1 MMTNIRTIALYAIL
15 AAALAACTKTGH
27 DVTADVQSEIAFDAP
42 VVGNVTKADMISGLF
57 PTDSAFCVFADH
69 HYDLFADAD
78 ADSFTAYMRGPDED
92 GDGYPA
98 GVVVTHHTDVVTDGD
113 KTFDSYWKPAASYY
127 WPKDGYLTFAAYA
140 PQFARKRAAIDYHVD
155 RGMVISQ
162 FRVSKF
168 VDQQYDF
175 MVSDRVV
182 NQRPSDMVQN
192 SPDPY
197 DGVQLTFRHVL
208 SAIKF
213 EVRTQADYA
222 SAGYT
227 VRVQKVSILN
237 PYATADFQQ
246 FSGRGANEVDIEN
259 MWSSYKGD
267 VDMTVVVFN
276 AEDEASMMPLS
287 DVAAEITGD
296 DADAILLP
304 QVLQPADGKAVF
316 VEVVYE
322 VSHPD
327 MGGKSLTYTASL
339 DLSQGKMADDTP
351 VSRWEP
357 GKRYKYTIAIGMDD
371 VVFAPKVTEW
381 EPEISIPDVPMI

>member
-15 AAALAACTKTGH
+15 AAALASCAKTEH
-27 DVTADVQSEIAFDAP
+27 DVTAAVQSEISFDAP

-69 HYDLFADAD
+69 HYDLFADAE

-92 GDGYPA
+92 GDGYQA
-98 GVVVTHHTDVVTDGD
+98 GVIVTYHTDVVTAGD

-140 PQFARKRAAIDYHVD
+140 PQFARKRAAIGYDVD

-175 MVSDRVV
+175 MVSDRLA
-182 NQRPSDMVQN
+182 NQKSSDMVQD

-213 EVRTQADYA
+213 EAKTMGDYA

-227 VRVQKVSILN
+227 VKVQKVSILN
-237 PYATADFQQ
+237 PYATADFHQ
-246 FSGRGANEVDIEN
+246 FSGRSSTEVDLEG
-259 MWSSYKGD
+259 MWTSYKGD

-276 AEDEASMMPLS
+276 AQDEASKKLVTDTP
-287 DVAAEITGD
+287 AAITEET
-296 DADAILLP
+296 ADAILLP
-304 QVLQPADGKAVF
+304 QVLHPVDGKAVF
-316 VEVVYE
+316 AEVVYE

-327 MGGKSLTYTASL
+327 MGGKSLTYTATL
-339 DLSQGKMADDTP
+339 DLSLGKMDDDTP

-357 GKRYKYTIAIGMDD
+357 GKRYKYTITIGMDE
-371 VVFAPKVTEW
+371 VVFAPKVTGW
-381 EPEISIPDVPMI
+381 EPEITIPDVPMI

>member
-15 AAALAACTKTGH
+15 AAALASCAKTEH
-27 DVTADVQSEIAFDAP
+27 DVTADVRREVAFDAP

-69 HYDLFADAD
+69 HYDLFADAE

-92 GDGYPA
+92 GDGYQG
-98 GVVVTHHTDVVTDGD
+98 GVVVTYHTDVVTAGD

-140 PQFARKRAAIDYHVD
+140 PQFARKRAAIGYDVD

-175 MVSDRVV
+175 MVSDRVA
-182 NQRPSDMVQN
+182 NQKSSDMVQN

-213 EVRTQADYA
+213 EAKTQGDYA

-227 VRVQKVSILN
+227 VKVQKVSILN
-237 PYATADFQQ
+237 PYATADFRQ
-246 FSGRGANEVDIEN
+246 FSGRSSTEVDLEG
-259 MWSSYKGD
+259 MWTSYKGD

-276 AEDEASMMPLS
+276 AQDEASKKLVTDTP
-287 DVAAEITGD
+287 AAITEGT
-296 DADAILLP
+296 ADAILLP
-304 QVLQPADGKAVF
+304 QVLHPVDGKAVF
-316 VEVVYE
+316 AEVVYE

-327 MGGKSLTYTASL
+327 MGGKSLTYTATL
-339 DLSQGKMADDTP
+339 DLSLGKMDDDTP
-351 VSRWEP
+351 VNRWEP
-357 GKRYKYTIAIGMDD
+357 GKRYKYTITIGMDE
-371 VVFAPKVTEW
+371 VVFAPEVTGW
-381 EPEISIPDVPMI
+381 EPEITIPDVPMI

>member
-15 AAALAACTKTGH
+15 AAALASCAKTEH
-27 DVTADVQSEIAFDAP
+27 DVTADVRREVAFDAP

-92 GDGYPA
+92 GDGYQA
-98 GVVVTHHTDVVTDGD
+98 GVIVTYHTDVVTAGD

-140 PQFARKRAAIDYHVD
+140 PQFARKRAAIGYDVD

-175 MVSDRVV
+175 MVSDRLA
-182 NQRPSDMVQN
+182 NQKSSDMVQN
-192 SPDPY
+192 SPYPY

-213 EVRTQADYA
+213 EAKTQGDYA

-227 VRVQKVSILN
+227 VKVQKVSILN

-246 FSGRGANEVDIEN
+246 FSGRSSTEVDLEG
-259 MWSSYKGD
+259 MWTSYKGD

-276 AEDEASMMPLS
+276 AQDEASKKRLTDTP
-287 DVAAEITGD
+287 AAITEGT
-296 DADAILLP
+296 ADAILLP
-304 QVLQPADGKAVF
+304 QVLHPVDGKAVF
-316 VEVVYE
+316 AEVVYE

-327 MGGKSLTYTASL
+327 MGGNSLKYTATL
-339 DLSQGKMADDTP
+339 DLSLGKMDDDTP

-357 GKRYKYTIAIGMDD
+357 GKRYKYTITIGMDE

-381 EPEISIPDVPMI
+381 EPEITIPDVPMI

>member
-15 AAALAACTKTGH
+15 AAAFAACTKTGH
-27 DVTADVQSEIAFDAP
+27 DVTAAVQCEISFDAP

-98 GVVVTHHTDVVTDGD
+98 GVVVTHHKDVVTAGD

-140 PQFARKRAAIDYHVD
+140 PQFARMRAAIDYHVD

-182 NQRPSDMVQN
+182 NQKPSDMVQN
-192 SPDPY
+192 SPAPY

-246 FSGRGANEVDIEN
+246 FSGRGDNEVDIEN

-304 QVLQPADGKAVF
+304 QVLNPADGKAVF
-316 VEVVYE
+316 AEVVYE

-327 MGGKSLTYTASL
+327 MGGRSLTYTASL
-339 DLSQGKMADDTP
+339 DLSQGKMADHTP

-357 GKRYKYTIAIGMDD
+357 GKRYKYTITLGMDE
-371 VVFAPKVTEW
+371 VVFAPKVTDW

>member
-15 AAALAACTKTGH
+15 AAALASCTKTEH
-27 DVTADVQSEIAFDAP
+27 DVTADVRREVAFDAP

-98 GVVVTHHTDVVTDGD
+98 GVVVTHHTDVVTAGD

-127 WPKDGYLTFAAYA
+127 WPKDGYLTFVAYA
-140 PQFARKRAAIDYHVD
+140 PQFARKRAVIDYNVD

-182 NQRPSDMVQN
+182 NQRSSDMIQN
-192 SPDPY
+192 SPTPY

-213 EVRTQADYA
+213 EARTQADYA

-227 VRVQKVSILN
+227 VKVQKVSILN
-237 PYATADFQQ
+237 PYATADFHQ
-246 FSGRGANEVDIEN
+246 FSGRSSTEVDLEG
-259 MWSSYKGD
+259 MWTSYKGD

-276 AEDEASMMPLS
+276 AQDEASKKRLTDTP
-287 DVAAEITGD
+287 AAITEGT
-296 DADAILLP
+296 ADAILLP
-304 QVLQPADGKAVF
+304 QVLHPVDGKAVF
-316 VEVVYE
+316 AEVVYE

-327 MGGKSLTYTASL
+327 MGGNSLKYTATL
-339 DLSQGKMADDTP
+339 DLSLGKMDDDTP

-357 GKRYKYTIAIGMDD
+357 GKRYKYTITIGMDE

-381 EPEISIPDVPMI
+381 EPEITIPDVPMI